1 MHLLNLYQ
9 SVERVNQKP
18 VVWYRYL
25 EMPLLH
31 NTDNLHIK
39 VCNISDID
47 VIITDSSIK
56 PAVLHKYRAFVD
68 IVCEENLIEK

>member
-1 MHLLNLYQ
+1 
-9 SVERVNQKP
+9 
-18 VVWYRYL
+18 
-25 EMPLLH
+25 MPLLH